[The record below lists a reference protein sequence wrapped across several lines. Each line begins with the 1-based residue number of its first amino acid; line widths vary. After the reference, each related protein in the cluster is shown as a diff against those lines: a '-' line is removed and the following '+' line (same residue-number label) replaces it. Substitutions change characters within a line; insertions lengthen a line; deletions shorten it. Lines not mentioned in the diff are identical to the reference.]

1 MSDCDTLLGFV
12 PSAPAPKPPRKPR
25 FSTFIVAGITGLF
38 MLFGALGGG
47 IGGALIVLGISTA
60 LTGLYVLLTGRRSW
74 AWLPAKRKAGAVAIA
89 AALALFIGGAAA
101 LPRVAGADLEAASS
115 ESTAKAAPAKASPT
129 ATAKASPSA
138 TPTATPTDTGEPL
151 DPESPSV
158 PAAGV
163 TPAAPNAQPAYAT
176 KALDV
181 LATLPI
187 KGRAPKTGYDRGQF
201 GQAWSDVDRNGCD
214 TRNDILKRDL
224 TGVSYTNSVPCKVQ
238 SGTLADPYTGKTISF
253 VRGSATSSAVQI
265 DHVVA
270 LSDAW
275 QKGAQQLTAGQ
286 RTAFANDPLNLQATD
301 GPTNQQKGD
310 GDAATWLPPA
320 KGFRC
325 EYVARQVSVKAT
337 YGLWVTHA
345 EHDAIAR
352 ILGDCA
358 GQLAPTNQQAPAPA
372 APAPAPAAV
381 APAPVAPAPVAPVPA
396 APAPAAAYYAN
407 CAAARAAGVAPL
419 YAGQAGYRPALDRD
433 SDGVAC
439 E

>member
-158 PAAGV
+158 LAAGA
-163 TPAAPNAQPAYAT
+163 TAAAPSAQPAYAS

-201 GQAWSDVDRNGCD
+201 GQAWADVDRNGCD

-275 QKGAQQLTAGQ
+275 QKGAQQLTAEQ

-310 GDAATWLPPA
+310 GDAATWLPPN

-325 EYVARQVSVKAT
+325 EYVARQISVKAT
-337 YGLWVTHA
+337 YSLWVTQA
-345 EHDAIAR
+345 EHDAMAR

-358 GQLAPTNQQAPAPA
+358 GQLAPTNEQSPVVAARAPAPEPVPAVVEPAPVVAAPAPA
-372 APAPAPAAV
+372 APAPAVV
-381 APAPVAPAPVAPVPA
+381 AQAPVPA
-396 APAPAAAYYAN
+396 APAP
-407 CAAARAAGVAPL
+407 VVP
-419 YAGQAGYRPALDRD
+419 
-433 SDGVAC
+433 V
-439 E
+439 